1 VAITAVVIVRGP
13 SEPGWCGQLLHPESW
28 RWRAREVVGAP
39 FQRTLVF
46 AELPPPKIKSPPIR
60 SSGPFLLHPPAETT
74 TLTSFPPSSYTL
86 YPIANMRYSIALTA
100 VLAGLGAASDVLD
113 LKKDTLKAFVEE
125 NDLAL
130 IECEHHPRPN

>member
-1 VAITAVVIVRGP
+1 VVRPAAAPRILALARAGGGRSAIPKNTCLR
-13 SEPGWCGQLLHPESW
+13 
-28 RWRAREVVGAP
+28 RAAATQDKKPTDPLFWSLSAAP
-39 FQRTLVF
+39 TRRDHHSDF
-46 AELPPPKIKSPPIR
+46 
-60 SSGPFLLHPPAETT
+60 
-74 TLTSFPPSSYTL
+74 FPPSSYTL